1 MRMDEDRREHRRTTG
16 RRARSPL
23 VDGVSQPPPPA
34 DAGIVDDGDGES
46 DGESDVR

>member
-1 MRMDEDRREHRRTTG
+1 MGVDEDGREHRHRHTTG
-16 RRARSPL
+16 RRARSLL

-34 DAGIVDDGDGES
+34 DAGIVDDGDG

>member
-1 MRMDEDRREHRRTTG
+1 MGVDEDRREHRRTTG
-16 RRARSPL
+16 RRARSLL

-34 DAGIVDDGDGES
+34 DAGIVDDGDG